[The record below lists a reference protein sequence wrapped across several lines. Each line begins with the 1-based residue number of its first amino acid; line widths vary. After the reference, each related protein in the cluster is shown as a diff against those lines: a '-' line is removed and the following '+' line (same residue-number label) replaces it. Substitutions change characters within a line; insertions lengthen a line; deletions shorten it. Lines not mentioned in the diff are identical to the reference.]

1 MLDRDRKCNRST
13 NRDQM
18 TAGKERVKN
27 VELPVLRMASWFVMM
42 YDNYSERG
50 LCNQLNRS
58 TF

>member
-1 MLDRDRKCNRST
+1 MQLEYKQRSDDR
-13 NRDQM
+13 
-18 TAGKERVKN
+18 GKERVKN
-27 VELPVLRMASWFVMM
+27 VELLVLRMTSWFVIM